1 MLHTTYQI
9 IIYTNNSHIV
19 YLNCQKWNVYGLQC
33 CSNISNTN
41 YNAAQGIKFDMVRG
55 WISRILKI
63 HRIFRYTRFVGKGMA
78 NIEGTYF
85 ILYLAVSAESGDI
98 TGLYQN

>member
-1 MLHTTYQI
+1 
-9 IIYTNNSHIV
+9 
-19 YLNCQKWNVYGLQC
+19 
-33 CSNISNTN
+33 
-41 YNAAQGIKFDMVRG
+41 MVRG